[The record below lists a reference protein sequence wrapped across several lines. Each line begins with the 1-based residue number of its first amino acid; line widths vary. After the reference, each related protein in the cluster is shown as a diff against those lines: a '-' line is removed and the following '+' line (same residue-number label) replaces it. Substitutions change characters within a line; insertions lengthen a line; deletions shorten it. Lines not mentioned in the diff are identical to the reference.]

1 MSDLNHLE
9 RMLNEAVEYLS
20 ALRGNSPKQDH
31 PDAENQVRIAQV
43 RLDEFVEKN
52 KPEPEPVVETPKKV
66 EPVKSGK

>member
-1 MSDLNHLE
+1 MTELDRLKMALDN
-9 RMLNEAVEYLS
+9 AVEYLS
-20 ALRGNSPKQDH
+20 ALQGNSPKQDH
-31 PDAENQVRIAQV
+31 PDAENQVRIAQM